1 MAENLFKKL
10 QDKAQRLGER
20 AISGITK
27 GDDRAD
33 EALLS
38 ALKSVRGG
46 RRLLNEHRAQVL
58 GAVGQATDQT
68 EIGDF
73 NPHVRALPAVNPYY
87 PSLHVARANGI
98 TTVLTAQSSGII
110 RGTGSVIQFNDGDTW
125 EKVAVVPEA
134 ALRVAAGLAREN

>member
-33 EALLS
+33 EALLM

-46 RRLLNEHRAQVL
+46 RQLLDEHRAQVL
-58 GAVGQATDQT
+58 GAVGQATRSDLDKVSRKLGHLQKKM
-68 EIGDF
+68 
-73 NPHVRALPAVNPYY
+73 
-87 PSLHVARANGI
+87 ARI
-98 TTVLTAQSSGII
+98 LK
-110 RGTGSVIQFNDGDTW
+110 SV
-125 EKVAVVPEA
+125 E
-134 ALRVAAGLAREN
+134 